1 MSQTFDLRLAHARM
15 LAPRVRELAFER
27 VDGAAGAFIA
37 GQFLQLHFGGADGVA
52 FKRSYSIAT
61 VAGAAANAA
70 GLIEIA
76 VSYVEGGAATQRLSA
91 LAPGEIVQASG
102 PYGRFVLATADRN
115 ARYLLVATGTGV
127 TPYRAMLPE
136 LERLHGERGIEVVLL
151 QGARAGAE
159 LLYAHEFDA
168 FAAAHPWF
176 RYLPCLSR
184 EPRLQPGRE
193 DRRGHVQHAFAELA
207 PDPARDIAYLCGNPD
222 MVDAGFE
229 ALKACGLPVPAIR
242 REKYLSAR

>member
-1 MSQTFDLRLAHARM
+1 MAQTFDLRLAHARM

-27 VDGAAGAFIA
+27 VDSAAGAFIP
-37 GQFLQLHFGGADGVA
+37 GQFLQLHFAGADGEPI
-52 FKRSYSIAT
+52 KRSYSIAT
-61 VAGAAANAA
+61 VAGDPGNVE

-76 VSYVEGGAATQRLSA
+76 VAYVEGGAATRLLSA
-91 LAPGEIVQASG
+91 LAPGETVQASG
-102 PYGRFVLATADRN
+102 PYGRFVLAASDRN

-136 LERLHGERGIEVVLL
+136 LARLHGERGIDVVLL
-151 QGARAGAE
+151 QGARTGAE

-184 EPRLQPGRE
+184 EPRPRPGRE
-193 DRRGHVQHAFAELA
+193 DRTGHVQHAFAVLV

>member
-1 MSQTFDLRLAHARM
+1 MSQTFDLRLARARM

-27 VDGAAGAFIA
+27 VDGAPGAFLP
-37 GQFLQLHFGGADGVA
+37 GQFLQLHFAGADGA
-52 FKRSYSIAT
+52 ALKRSYSIAT
-61 VAGAAANAA
+61 VAGDPANPT

-76 VSYVEGGAATQRLSA
+76 VSYVEGGAATRLLGA
-91 LAPGEIVQASG
+91 LAPGELVQASG
-102 PYGRFVLATADRN
+102 PYGRFVLGASDRN

-127 TPYRAMLPE
+127 TPYRSMLPE
-136 LERLHGERGIEVVLL
+136 LARLNRERGIDVVLL
-151 QGARAGAE
+151 QGARSGAD

-184 EPRLQPGRE
+184 EPRPVPGR
-193 DRRGHVQHAFAELA
+193 DDCSGYVQHAFAGLA

-229 ALKACGLPVPAIR
+229 ALKACGLPVPVIR